1 MSSCPETHSF
11 VPSPGL
17 HSPLQVQARSHYTL
31 RRFLFTQMSPWFLS
45 PAQEALYLVSTVSHT
60 HKLSQTPAS
69 AQGQMDGQV
78 NGPSGFHHDAQE
90 PMSKRR
96 KWEEAPSEE
105 NVLAAPAGQESNP
118 TDPLHSCPPITQ
130 GSEMHGLTTPQSF
143 IIKVSRSR
151 TDSYEVRLP
160 KEKGNRKGW
169 LCPIAEMGLLRT
181 HDPSGQA
188 SRCLRAWQGVSAYTG
203 PLVHA
208 RPLPSPTGPPHA
220 HRRSPRA
227 QRTTNQAV
235 LLL

>member
-105 NVLAAPAGQESNP
+105 NVLAAPAGQESTP
-118 TDPLHSCPPITQ
+118 TDPLHSCPPHHTRI
-130 GSEMHGLTTPQSF
+130 
-143 IIKVSRSR
+143 
-151 TDSYEVRLP
+151 
-160 KEKGNRKGW
+160 
-169 LCPIAEMGLLRT
+169 
-181 HDPSGQA
+181 
-188 SRCLRAWQGVSAYTG
+188 
-203 PLVHA
+203 
-208 RPLPSPTGPPHA
+208 
-220 HRRSPRA
+220 
-227 QRTTNQAV
+227 
-235 LLL
+235 